1 MLTTSTA
8 AVAAVIADYLR
19 CRQLAALSHA
29 NYRAVDAVVS
39 ARMRVD
45 PAYFPAIAHDEIT
58 RRRDAIWKG
67 CLAID
72 AQLATAA
79 ATALAVGAITWAE
92 YQQAMQV

>member
-8 AVAAVIADYLR
+8 AVAAVLADYLR
-19 CRQLAALSHA
+19 CRQLAALAHA
-29 NYRAVDAVVS
+29 NYRAVDAAVG
-39 ARMRVD
+39 AHMRAN
-45 PAYFPAIAHDEIT
+45 PAYIPVIAHDELT

-79 ATALAVGAITWAE
+79 AMALAVGAITWAE
-92 YQQAMQV
+92 YQQTMQV

>member
-8 AVAAVIADYLR
+8 AVAAVLADYLR
-19 CRQLAALSHA
+19 CRQLAALAHA
-29 NYRAVDAVVS
+29 AVS
-39 ARMRVD
+39 ARMRAD

-58 RRRDAIWKG
+58 RRRDAVWKG

-92 YQQAMQV
+92 YQQAMQI

>member
-8 AVAAVIADYLR
+8 AVAAVLADYLR
-19 CRQLAALSHA
+19 CRQLAALAHA
-29 NYRAVDAVVS
+29 NYR
-39 ARMRVD
+39 
-45 PAYFPAIAHDEIT
+45 
-58 RRRDAIWKG
+58 
-67 CLAID
+67 AID